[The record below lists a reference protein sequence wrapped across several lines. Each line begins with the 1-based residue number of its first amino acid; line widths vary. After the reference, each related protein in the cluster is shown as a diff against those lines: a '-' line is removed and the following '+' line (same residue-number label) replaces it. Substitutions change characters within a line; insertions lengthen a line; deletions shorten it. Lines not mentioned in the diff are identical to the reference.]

1 MLKTF
6 FEPVL
11 SRTDRFLTLL
21 ERIATA
27 LEQVAERGPDRVTIH
42 QTLPPDPKKETPA
55 WPGLQPHYPLP
66 NAPWPTFPGFPPN
79 PNVPGLGPYWTSLG
93 SDLYPGNTTIRTT
106 TALNTKP
113 EPESQAAT
121 EKDLTSASAETVWGL
136 PIRVDPSVEPGTIRL
151 EGPEPP
157 LYDLHLKGTP
167 QEQLKYLTATN
178 YVKNLLSEYRKY
190 LESTENMA
198 QKGKNATNE

>member
-27 LEQVAERGPDRVTIH
+27 LEQIAERGPDRVTIR

-55 WPGLQPHYPLP
+55 WPGLQPHYPVP
-66 NAPWPTFPGFPPN
+66 STPWPTFPGFPPN
-79 PNVPGLGPYWTSLG
+79 PNVPGLGHWTSLG
-93 SDLYPGNTTIRTT
+93 SDLYPASNATIRTT
-106 TALNTKP
+106 TALTPQP

-121 EKDLTSASAETVWGL
+121 EKNPTSPAETIWGL

-178 YVKNLLSEYRKY
+178 YVENLLSEYRKY
-190 LESTENMA
+190 SESTENTV
-198 QKGKNATNE
+198 QKGKNATNK